1 MMEVHESLATF
12 SEELVSEEP
21 EQSHFPTGRTKLLAN
36 LPVHPPSF
44 LLCICKIINEF
55 AICTLTAALHIFA
68 A

>member
-1 MMEVHESLATF
+1 MHESIETNS
-12 SEELVSEEP
+12 SEKVAKEP
-21 EQSHFPTGRTKLLAN
+21 EQSHFPTERTKLLAN

-55 AICTLTAALHIFA
+55 AICTLTAALHICA